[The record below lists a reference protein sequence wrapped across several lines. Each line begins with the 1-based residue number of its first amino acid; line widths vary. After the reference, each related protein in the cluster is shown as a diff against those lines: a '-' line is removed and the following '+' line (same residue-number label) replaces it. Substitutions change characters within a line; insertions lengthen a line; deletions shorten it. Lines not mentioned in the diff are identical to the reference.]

1 MGNAPSLAVSVGFP
15 LITSSILGRNIQN
28 DVKNWY
34 KYLRQPSWKPPRV
47 AFAIVWPILYTLM
60 GTASWLVWHNG
71 GWQKHSA
78 ALSMYAIQMA
88 LNLAWP
94 PIFFSGHKLG
104 LALADSTALLAAVGA
119 TTQLFWD
126 AEPAAG
132 KLLLPYLAW
141 TAYATVLNAWIW
153 NKNPKADSAA
163 SLKAQPK
170 HTKLDEI
177 QEEIQMQAPDAK

>member
-1 MGNAPSLAVSVGFP
+1 
-15 LITSSILGRNIQN
+15 
-28 DVKNWY
+28 
-34 KYLRQPSWKPPRV
+34 
-47 AFAIVWPILYTLM
+47 
-60 GTASWLVWHNG
+60 
-71 GWQKHSA
+71 
-78 ALSMYAIQMA
+78 MA